1 MTLLN
6 PFMSLI
12 EGLCLQKVGG
22 DLPKPR
28 FGRVCRKQALKIL
41 IQMPLVFLH
50 HPDEILE
57 AEGIK
62 AEVVPWDLGSF
73 KGQNADLI
81 VAPMDMEQHLRSAS
95 AKVVLIKNLVDK
107 TEVKEKVLAA
117 IREFN
122 QGQ

>member
-1 MTLLN
+1 MKIATLCG
-6 PFMSLI
+6 M
-12 EGLCLQKVGG
+12 G
-22 DLPKPR
+22 
-28 FGRVCRKQALKIL
+28 FGTSMMLKLFI
-41 IQMPLVFLH
+41 
-50 HPDEILE
+50 DEILK

-107 TEVKEKVLAA
+107 AEVKEKVLAA